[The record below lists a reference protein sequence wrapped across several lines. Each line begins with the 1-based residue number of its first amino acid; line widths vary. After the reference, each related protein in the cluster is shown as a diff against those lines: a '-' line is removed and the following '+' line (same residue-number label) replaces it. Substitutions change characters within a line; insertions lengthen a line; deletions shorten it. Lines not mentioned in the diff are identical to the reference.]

1 MPSHKT
7 FRIKQK
13 LAKKQRQNRP
23 IPYWIRMRTDNTI
36 RYLPPPSS
44 FTPGTTPSAG
54 TGAAPSSDSKPG
66 MTAMTPR
73 CCRREKGLGLP
84 GIPSYFADYGTA
96 FILLKLC
103 ILPELK
109 WPDQLKS

>member
-36 RYLPPPSS
+36 S
-44 FTPGTTPSAG
+44 
-54 TGAAPSSDSKPG
+54 
-66 MTAMTPR
+66 
-73 CCRREKGLGLP
+73 LP
-84 GIPSYFADYGTA
+84 GIPSYFADYGTT

-109 WPDQLKS
+109 WPDQLKSLRVCQDTSTCDIVMSHLS